1 MLRVAVI
8 VLQILHPLLAWDLMP
23 VSKPR
28 YERVMQDD
36 ELRAPCGSMYGLHA
50 LLKVRGGEAPP
61 YYSFPEAFASSQSD

>member
-28 YERVMQDD
+28 YERVMQD
-36 ELRAPCGSMYGLHA
+36 
-50 LLKVRGGEAPP
+50 GEAPP